1 MEMDL
6 SQLEMTSDRV
16 SSCEVPFDK
25 VAILSCLWHPQVSVI
40 WQISRPR
47 CTDTVGFVVVC

>member
-47 CTDTVGFVVVC
+47 YTDTAGFVVVC